1 MTKASI
7 ITIGDEILVGQTIDT
22 NSAWIAQQL
31 YTTGI
36 SIQEIISI
44 SDKAEL
50 IKESLD
56 RELAKSE
63 LVIIT
68 GGLGPTQDDITKSTL
83 TEYFNQQL
91 ILYPNILEKVKRM
104 FESAKKPFLEVNHLQ
119 AMLPDKAFIVEND
132 LGTASGMWFKLNGKS
147 VISLPGVPYEMKGLM
162 EKIIPMLISEFGIQE
177 FYHKTILF
185 QGIGE
190 SQLSME
196 IAEDEKNCRN
206 QNISLA
212 YLPSPGIVKIRL
224 TGSKNQSQVIQNQ
237 ISAWQMRFQALCF
250 GTESETLE
258 SVIGQ
263 LLRNRGKTLSTI
275 ESCTG
280 GALSARIVSVPGS
293 SDYFQGSVIT
303 YANAA
308 KEKMADV
315 NPETI
320 EKYGAVSQ
328 QTVEEMAVK
337 GRRILNTDYC
347 IATSGIAGPDGGTIE
362 KPVGTVWIAIAAPD
376 KIYSKNFL
384 FKHNR
389 ERNIEL
395 TVVYALNFLRRVI
408 LKID

>member
-347 IATSGIAGPDGGTIE
+347 IATSGIAGPDGE
-362 KPVGTVWIAIAAPD
+362 PL
-376 KIYSKNFL
+376 KNL
-384 FKHNR
+384 
-389 ERNIEL
+389 
-395 TVVYALNFLRRVI
+395 
-408 LKID
+408 